1 MVKKTIQII
10 LVVSC
15 FSCFSV
21 KSQIFEFYE
30 NYITNEVLI
39 LDADMM
45 FLEQLP
51 IFNDSILLKKEQ
63 LLNVAIQTRYPQS
76 LFNSLCER
84 QIINGWNFTIER
96 DSVSHVNY
104 VKTHHK
110 IYCIGKLLLSDN
122 YDSFLIL
129 INRDK
134 DTTFMERIK
143 MLTNNGANIFKD
155 KIAREIYLVNVIANK
170 IVSISL
176 IASYEYGWNCDLYLY
191 STLKKNKIFIS
202 QMSGFADDLYYHL
215 EQNNENVPTSAVS
228 KENPVIRYF
237 TFDEQGFVKI
247 LHNNDE

>member
-1 MVKKTIQII
+1 MKKSIVNVFVFLCLFFCARAQE
-10 LVVSC
+10 LDSLA
-15 FSCFSV
+15 V
-21 KSQIFEFYE
+21 KSFSQKFVNQQIV
-30 NYITNEVLI
+30 ISTK
-39 LDADMM
+39 D
-45 FLEQLP
+45 
-51 IFNDSILLKKEQ
+51 LLYLNKGKTYQDTIISCKEQ
-63 LLNVAIQTRYPQS
+63 LLDISKKQQLPTS
-76 LFNSLCER
+76 LFEVFYKQGLTNDDILFPKYSK
-84 QIINGWNFTIER
+84 QT
-96 DSVSHVNY
+96 
-104 VKTHHK
+104 K
-110 IYCIGKLLLSDN
+110 IYYIGKLSLNNN
-122 YDSFLIL
+122 YDSFLML

-134 DTTFMERIK
+134 DTTFMERIE